1 MNSVLD
7 IRSHRLPGGV
17 FSFQRLGC
25 LPGGSFSPSKRVPP
39 PSKEIFFKENKVSS
53 SLPYFLFQGFPL
65 VGAFD
70 SVLGDFSSFLWGEWD
85 ISSSVGGVRGV
96 KATKYL
102 QYSHIVN
109 IQWVAI
115 VCRSSIK

>member
-39 PSKEIFFKENKVSS
+39 PSKEIFLKENRVSS
-53 SLPYFLFQGFPL
+53 SQLQYFLFQGFPL

-85 ISSSVGGVRGV
+85 ISSSVRGV

-102 QYSHIVN
+102 QFIV
-109 IQWVAI
+109 
-115 VCRSSIK
+115 K